1 MEFIPGQADTHAPR
15 VYPKRSAG
23 QEFFLILMIGAL
35 NTITPFSIDMYL
47 PAFKRIAADLHTDM
61 AQAMLTVSIYF
72 LGFGIGQILYGP
84 LLDRF
89 GRKRPL
95 YIGMV
100 LYILASIG
108 CATAPSIEMLL
119 AMRFLQALSGCVA
132 SVAAMAMVL
141 DFFPPERSSRIFS
154 SLVLI
159 LGASPLLA
167 PSVGGVIVDIAGWRY
182 VFYVLSAITVLMLL
196 MVMFF
201 LPEGHESDSTVSLR
215 PRHILSGFRDILSE
229 PRFSIYALAGTFS
242 FSGLFVYV
250 AGSPGIFLGE
260 FHVSPHYYSL
270 IFAAL
275 SLGFIGSSQ
284 ANHLL
289 ATRYSTETIFRT
301 TLTVQVVASVLF
313 FITVM
318 SGMGT
323 MPLVLTFLFIVLSCA
338 GLTSPNASATALV
351 PFTRNAGSA
360 SALLGFIQI
369 GIGSLISAGVGAI
382 QMQSTLLVSM
392 IMAVSSGVALLMLLV
407 SHRLFIK
414 TS

>member
-1 MEFIPGQADTHAPR
+1 
-15 VYPKRSAG
+15 
-23 QEFFLILMIGAL
+23 MIGAL

-61 AQAMLTVSIYF
+61 AQVMLTVSIYF

-84 LLDRF
+84 LLDRY

-108 CATAPSIEMLL
+108 CAAAPSIEMLL
-119 AMRFLQALSGCVA
+119 VMRFMQALSGCVA

-182 VFYVLSAITVLMLL
+182 VFYVLSAITALML
-196 MVMFF
+196 VIVFFF
-201 LPEGHESDSTVSLR
+201 LPEGHEPDTSVSLM
-215 PRHILSGFRDILSE
+215 PRHILSGFRDILRE
-229 PRFSIYALAGTFS
+229 PRFSIYAIAGTFS

-260 FHVSPHYYSL
+260 YHVSPHHYSL

-275 SLGFIGSSQ
+275 SVGFIGSSQ
-284 ANHLL
+284 GNHLL
-289 ATRYSTETIFRT
+289 ATRYSSEVIFRY
-301 TLTVQVVASVLF
+301 TLMVQVVVSILF
-313 FITVM
+313 FAAVL
-318 SGMGT
+318 SGMAT
-323 MPLVLTFLFIVLSCA
+323 LTIVLVFLFIILACA
-338 GLTSPNASATALV
+338 GLTSPNASATALS

-360 SALLGFIQI
+360 SALLGFTQI
-369 GIGSLISAGVGAI
+369 GIGGLISAGVGAI
-382 QMQSTLLVSM
+382 HMQPTLLVSL
-392 IMAVSSGVALLMLLV
+392 IMAVSSALALALLLLGG
-407 SHRLFIK
+407 RY
-414 TS
+414 TRRD